1 MRCRGRDEIWYKGGR
16 GAQVRAAG
24 WPRRMRNQG
33 RRERAWD
40 CGWPRRKEKSDK
52 PAKMRYYSRT
62 ERQNAAKP
70 MKMTAEMRTEG
81 ENYAANSYSKSAE

>member
-1 MRCRGRDEIWYKGGR
+1 
-16 GAQVRAAG
+16 
-24 WPRRMRNQG
+24 MRNQG

-40 CGWPRRKEKSDK
+40 CDWPRRKEKSDK

-62 ERQNAAKP
+62 EWQNAAKP

>member
-1 MRCRGRDEIWYKGGR
+1 MPKAKNYHLFLSTPQPAMRL
-16 GAQVRAAG
+16 A
-24 WPRRMRNQG
+24 
-33 RRERAWD
+33 
-40 CGWPRRKEKSDK
+40 RRKEKSDK

-70 MKMTAEMRTEG
+70 MKMTAEMRAEG

>member
-1 MRCRGRDEIWYKGGR
+1 MPKAKNIIFSTNSSAGHAIGR
-16 GAQVRAAG
+16 G
-24 WPRRMRNQG
+24 
-33 RRERAWD
+33 
-40 CGWPRRKEKSDK
+40 EKSDK

-70 MKMTAEMRTEG
+70 MKMTAEMRAEG

>member
-1 MRCRGRDEIWYKGGR
+1 MQKAKIIIFFYQLLSRPCD
-16 GAQVRAAG
+16 
-24 WPRRMRNQG
+24 
-33 RRERAWD
+33 
-40 CGWPRRKEKSDK
+40 WPRRKEKSDK

-81 ENYAANSYSKSAE
+81 EKYAADSYSKSAE

>member
-1 MRCRGRDEIWYKGGR
+1 MVRCRRRDEIWDEGDR
-16 GAQVRAAG
+16 GARVRAA
-24 WPRRMRNQG
+24 
-33 RRERAWD
+33 
-40 CGWPRRKEKSDK
+40 GWPRRKEKSDK

-81 ENYAANSYSKSAE
+81 EKLCSRFVFKKR

>member
-1 MRCRGRDEIWYKGGR
+1 MQKAKNYHLFLPILSRLCD
-16 GAQVRAAG
+16 
-24 WPRRMRNQG
+24 
-33 RRERAWD
+33 
-40 CGWPRRKEKSDK
+40 WPRRKEKSDK

-81 ENYAANSYSKSAE
+81 EKYAADSYSKSAE